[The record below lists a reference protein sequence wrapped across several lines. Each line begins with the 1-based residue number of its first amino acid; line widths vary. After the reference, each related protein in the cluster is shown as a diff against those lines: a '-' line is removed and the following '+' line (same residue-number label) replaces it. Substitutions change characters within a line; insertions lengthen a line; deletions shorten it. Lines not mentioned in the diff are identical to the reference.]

1 MLRAAADATWFSENN
16 DKCHVGYRT
25 KSQNSVCG
33 RSECEPCPQ
42 ILKLNIFVRSF
53 FLVRRTYVQVT
64 YLLCFL
70 LPFRVFNVISAITNG
85 DLHLTFWRSK
95 SSRTIARR
103 GDTRPLRRQIVL
115 HYKSPTGLDPSNAAR
130 NQLITSRL
138 IVVQTDVVANR
149 RTQSTYIAEEP
160 KGVSVTKLT
169 LFAYSQHLPRT
180 IFPAQWFFREQ
191 LSPFHATSEN
201 RPL

>member
-95 SSRTIARR
+95 SLE
-103 GDTRPLRRQIVL
+103 P
-115 HYKSPTGLDPSNAAR
+115 SPEEEIPDRYAAR
-130 NQLITSRL
+130 SCYTTNHPRGWIR
-138 IVVQTDVVANR
+138 QT
-149 RTQSTYIAEEP
+149 
-160 KGVSVTKLT
+160 
-169 LFAYSQHLPRT
+169 LPE
-180 IFPAQWFFREQ
+180 I
-191 LSPFHATSEN
+191 N
-201 RPL
+201 